1 MIAIFEGVPSIFTS
15 SWKVEVIT
23 TDLPTISA
31 IQFFGRPWE
40 IWEME
45 DFYTSPRITWP
56 DILLLLSIY
65 VNLCLYCVYLLNL
78 YTYLLEWNILILM
91 LIRIATS
98 SHGRHCRAALTRRAP
113 LWTVCHW
120 REIAWG
126 LTMRNNSVR
135 VAANARPL
143 CFKGNRINMLER
155 GTWKSRRTWSCASR
169 NGPKSVAAAGCF
181 QWVSI
186 LMVLHQVHHVP
197 VTQWQRSQLSQHV
210 PAPTKRRQAL
220 QVLLLQQK
228 LGHYAEFQRKPTADG
243 FSKILHQLVTTDSDE
258 TLEIMGL

>member
-78 YTYLLEWNILILM
+78 YTYLFIGVKHIDIDVDTDCHLL
-91 LIRIATS
+91 S
-98 SHGRHCRAALTRRAP
+98 RAALPRRTNQESSTVNSLSLAGNRLGPDDAQQLCESCCKCEAP
-113 LWTVCHW
+113 L
-120 REIAWG
+120 
-126 LTMRNNSVR
+126 
-135 VAANARPL
+135 
-143 CFKGNRINMLER
+143 
-155 GTWKSRRTWSCASR
+155 
-169 NGPKSVAAAGCF
+169 
-181 QWVSI
+181 
-186 LMVLHQVHHVP
+186 
-197 VTQWQRSQLSQHV
+197 
-210 PAPTKRRQAL
+210 
-220 QVLLLQQK
+220 
-228 LGHYAEFQRKPTADG
+228 FQRKSNQNVG
-243 FSKILHQLVTTDSDE
+243 KRN
-258 TLEIMGL
+258 LEKPENLELCF